1 MTTGDSHVVAE
12 QSATAIAVDIGA
24 STVRAARVDRSGV
37 CGAIVRRSLE
47 ADFPTA
53 TIVGVV
59 RDAIREVGWTAPDRG
74 VGIGIPGFLDEAG
87 RVQFA
92 GNLQGLNGLSL
103 ADALA
108 GTLPRDRVFVVPD
121 VAAAALGEA
130 VAGAGRGVERFLC
143 AAIGTGV
150 NAAMTVHGRILE
162 TVAGCL
168 GDAGHVLVEP
178 AGPRCPCGGLGC
190 LEAVTSGI
198 ALARDGAPYG
208 FDDAAAVVQAAREG
222 HAQAS
227 AIVERAGT
235 ALGRAIATW
244 CTMLWPD
251 RIAIGGGVGTA
262 GDLLLAPARREL
274 ARVGV
279 PYLTQVDV
287 VEAQLG
293 GDAGLVGCGLF
304 ALSRSST
311 PQG

>member
-1 MTTGDSHVVAE
+1 MTTGESTIVE
-12 QSATAIAVDIGA
+12 QTATAIAVDIGA
-24 STVRAARVDRSGV
+24 STVRAAHVDRSGV
-37 CGAIVRRSLE
+37 RGAIARRSLE
-47 ADFPTA
+47 ADFPTP
-53 TIVGVV
+53 TIVDVV
-59 RDAIREVGWTAPDRG
+59 RDAIREVGWTNRDNG
-74 VGIGIPGFLDEAG
+74 VGIGIPGFLDEDG

-92 GNLQGLNGLSL
+92 GNLLGLNGLSL
-103 ADALA
+103 PEALA

-130 VAGAGRGVERFLC
+130 MVGAGRGVERFLC

-168 GDAGHVLVEP
+168 GDAGHVHVEP
-178 AGPRCPCGGLGC
+178 GGPPCPCGGTGC

-208 FDDAAAVVQAAREG
+208 FDDAAAVVDAARQRHPQAA
-222 HAQAS
+222 

-244 CTMLWPD
+244 CTMLWPE
-251 RIAIGGGVGTA
+251 RIAVGGGVGAA
-262 GDLLLAPARREL
+262 GELLLAPARREL

-279 PYLTQVDV
+279 PYLTQVEI

-304 ALSRSST
+304 ALTRSAAHHS
-311 PQG
+311 